1 VKKLGND
8 IGTLIEGASIPEELR
23 IALKRLAQYV
33 IALMPDLRS
42 DQQFLLT
49 FMLERLVKDATDAT
63 VDTHWWEVA
72 VDLIMKAASKRQDVA
87 QPVAKT
93 VQELIPLMRQHL
105 GRDEEVSFQEIT
117 AKTVLGICFLS
128 ETLTDPSMKFV
139 APNAISLAEA
149 HFNKHT
155 WFRAIYAG
163 RTPVGFVMLDDN
175 EQEEDYFLWRFM
187 IAEPYQG
194 RGYGREA
201 LRRLVEYV
209 KTRPGAKELSVS
221 CGQGEGSPEGF
232 YLKLGFVHTG
242 QMEGDEVVLRLPLV

>member
-33 IALMPDLRS
+33 LALLPDLRS

-49 FMLERLVKDATDAT
+49 SMLERLVKDATDAT
-63 VDTHWWEVA
+63 VDDHWWEVA
-72 VDLIMKAASKRQDVA
+72 VDLISKAASKRQDIGL
-87 QPVAKT
+87 PVSEV
-93 VQELIPLMRQHL
+93 VQELIPLMRQRL
-105 GRDEEVSFQEIT
+105 GTHEKVSFQEIT
-117 AKTVLGICFLS
+117 AETVLGICFLS

-149 HFNKHT
+149 HFNKHA

-175 EQEEDYFLWRFM
+175 DQEEDYFLWRFM

-201 LRRLVEYV
+201 IKRLVEYV

>member
-128 ETLTDPSMKFV
+128 ETLTDP
-139 APNAISLAEA
+139 A
-149 HFNKHT
+149 
-155 WFRAIYAG
+155 
-163 RTPVGFVMLDDN
+163 
-175 EQEEDYFLWRFM
+175 
-187 IAEPYQG
+187 
-194 RGYGREA
+194 
-201 LRRLVEYV
+201 
-209 KTRPGAKELSVS
+209 
-221 CGQGEGSPEGF
+221 
-232 YLKLGFVHTG
+232 
-242 QMEGDEVVLRLPLV
+242 